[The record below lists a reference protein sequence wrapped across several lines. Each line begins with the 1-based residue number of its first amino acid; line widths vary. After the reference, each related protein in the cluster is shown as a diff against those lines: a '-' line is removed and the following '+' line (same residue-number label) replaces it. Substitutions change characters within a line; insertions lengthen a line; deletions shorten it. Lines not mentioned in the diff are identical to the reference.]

1 MRLSNYQ
8 KESMTHS
15 DFIFEPNLARASTIP
30 ATWYTDPARLKLE
43 QQKIFRCTW
52 QYAAALEQLRF
63 PGNYIAVDVAGLPV
77 VLTRDLDGELHA
89 FYNVCRHRAGIVAK
103 GAGNR
108 KTLQCLYHGWLY
120 ALDGSLRTTPEFE
133 GVENFDKQ
141 AFGLVPLRVEAW
153 GPLVFV
159 NMDINAPSLLS
170 TLGNIPAETQQFDFD
185 GMRRV
190 ERRDYYINANWKVY
204 IDNYLEGYHV
214 PVAHPGLYREL
225 DYQNYRVDTYRNYS
239 SQYAPIRPIRTED
252 AAGRVYTA
260 MKGDERAF
268 YYWIYPNF
276 MLNIYLGMLQI
287 NVIVPLSH
295 DRTLT
300 IFEWFF
306 SDPGTPA
313 TWDNLQSSIEF
324 SDEIQKED
332 IEICEYVWR
341 NLQTGIYTQGRY
353 SAKREN
359 GVHHFHQLL
368 AESLAT

>member
-1 MRLSNYQ
+1 M
-8 KESMTHS
+8 MTQPL
-15 DFIFEPNLARASTIP
+15 IFDSNLASASTIP
-30 ATWYTDPARLKLE
+30 ASWYTDPARLDLE
-43 QQKIFRCTW
+43 KQKVFRRTW
-52 QYAAALEQLRF
+52 QYAASLDQLRF
-63 PGNYIAVDVAGLPV
+63 PGNYVAVDVVGIPI
-77 VLTRDLDGELHA
+77 VLTRDTQGELHA

-120 ALDGSLRTTPEFE
+120 GLDGCLRTAPEFE
-133 GVENFDKQ
+133 DVENFRKED
-141 AFGLVPLRVEAW
+141 FGLYPIRVETW
-153 GPLVFV
+153 GPFAFV
-159 NMDINAPSLLS
+159 NMDPDAPSLLE
-170 TLGNIPAETQQFDFD
+170 TLGDIPKETEQFNFS

-190 ERRDYYINANWKVY
+190 ERRDYYVNANWKVY

-225 DYQNYRVDTYRNYS
+225 DYQQYRVDTFRYYS
-239 SQYAPIRPIRTED
+239 SQYAPIRPVRKED

-260 MKGDERAF
+260 LQGDDKAF
-268 YYWIYPNF
+268 YYWIFPNF

-287 NVIVPLSH
+287 NIIVPLSH

-306 SDPGTPA
+306 SDPGTPE
-313 TWDNLQSSIEF
+313 TWDNLQSSIAF
-324 SDEIQKED
+324 SDQIQVED

-341 NLQTGIYTQGRY
+341 NLQTGIYDQGRY
-353 SAKREN
+353 SVKREN

-368 AESLAT
+368 AEFLG

>member
-1 MRLSNYQ
+1 MSNL
-8 KESMTHS
+8 
-15 DFIFEPNLARASTIP
+15 DFIFEPDLARASTIP
-30 ATWYTDPARLKLE
+30 ATWYTDPARLPLE

-159 NMDINAPSLLS
+159 NMDINAPALLS
-170 TLGNIPAETQQFDFD
+170 TLGNIPAETQQFNFD

-190 ERRDYYINANWKVY
+190 ERRDYYINTNWKVY

-260 MKGDERAF
+260 MQGDERTF
-268 YYWIYPNF
+268 YYWVYPNF
-276 MLNIYLGMLQI
+276 MLNFYLGMLQI

-306 SDPGTPA
+306 SDLGTPA

-368 AESLAT
+368 AESLTT